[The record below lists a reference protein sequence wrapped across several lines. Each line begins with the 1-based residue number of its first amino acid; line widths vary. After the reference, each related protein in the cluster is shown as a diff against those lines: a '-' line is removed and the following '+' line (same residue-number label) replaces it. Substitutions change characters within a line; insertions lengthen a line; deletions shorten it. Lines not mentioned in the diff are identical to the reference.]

1 MNSALRYILVPHQFH
16 QQVIFLYCQF
26 HFFPI
31 LKHLMFLFGGYV
43 LISYFY
49 EVTMEREVEGAVEQ
63 YQYNKF
69 VVQANLITR
78 GEDWFAGAAEGQY
91 DISSMASD
99 MNGTVAF
106 LAADVLVSPR
116 KGSFHTF
123 SYSLSLRCATFL
135 FRISGNRRL

>member
-1 MNSALRYILVPHQFH
+1 MKLGAKIIVSIMIFFS
-16 QQVIFLYCQF
+16 VI
-26 HFFPI
+26 
-31 LKHLMFLFGGYV
+31 FLFGGYV

-49 EVTMEREVEGAVEQ
+49 EVTMEREVEGAIEQ

-78 GEDWFAGAAEGQY
+78 GENWFAGAADGQY

-106 LAADVLVSPR
+106 LAADGSVLFSGFR
-116 KGSFHTF
+116 LRQSFPDC
-123 SYSLSLRCATFL
+123 LQM
-135 FRISGNRRL
+135 